1 MKIHAGS
8 GPGLFWLVM
17 FIAIAIIAIAGC
29 VDSAHNQQGQETSA
43 GTPQSEKTAV
53 TTTAAMMITTVPTP
67 QVTSNSTNTG
77 NQCIMVPYSDVHTP
91 DASGFTY
98 YNTTVFTAESAGNY
112 SGTMEKTEAGIT
124 TGQAKD
130 FARKAFPQYSPD
142 RIDIEFSNGSQNT
155 RAWNFVLY
163 KDNQEL
169 LLGSLYADTGDLM
182 YYRVN
187 NPKMTEKQGNSTSV
201 TLDSARAIAENE
213 IRQRNGEISLNLT
226 DSRVQAGTYV
236 FVYKRT
242 IDGVPCVKDGI
253 NIGIDPGTGKVIS
266 YLKTWYVPE
275 DAVAA
280 QTVPAISRDA
290 AIAVVEREAK
300 ACYPESADSLRII
313 SADLRWMDVYNP
325 DKYTPMPGVIPLT
338 WDVRFDDKTI
348 RAEEFP
354 ESQDG
359 YVDAQNGTLL
369 VMNYFHHR

>member
-1 MKIHAGS
+1 
-8 GPGLFWLVM
+8 M
-17 FIAIAIIAIAGC
+17 FIAIAIVAIAGC
-29 VDSAHNQQGQETSA
+29 VDSTHNQQSLVIPN
-43 GTPQSEKTAV
+43 GTQQDDKTAV
-53 TTTAAMMITTVPTP
+53 TPTVTMRTTTIPTP
-67 QVTSNSTNTG
+67 QITRNSGNTE
-77 NQCIMVPYSDVHTP
+77 NACIMVPYSDVHTP
-91 DASGFTY
+91 DTDGFTY
-98 YNTTVFTAESAGNY
+98 YNTTVFTAVSAGNY
-112 SGTMEKTEAGIT
+112 SVPMGKTDPGIT
-124 TGQAKD
+124 TEQAKD

-142 RIDIEFSNGSQNT
+142 RIDMEFSNGSPNT

-169 LLGSLYADTGDLM
+169 VLGSLYADTGDLM
-182 YYRVN
+182 YYTVN
-187 NPKMTEKQGNSTSV
+187 NPQMTEKQGNATPV
-201 TLDSARAIAENE
+201 TLDSARATAENE
-213 IRQRNGEISLNLT
+213 IRERNGEISLNLT
-226 DSRVQAGTYV
+226 ESKVQAGNYI

-242 IDGVPCVKDGI
+242 IAGVPCVKDGI
-253 NIGIDPGTGKVIS
+253 NIAIDSGTGKVIS

-300 ACYPESADSLRII
+300 ACYPGSADSLRIV

-325 DKYTPMPGVIPLT
+325 DNFTPMPGVIPLT

-354 ESQDG
+354 EPQDG
-359 YVDAQNGTLL
+359 YVDAQNKTLL